1 MPKGD
6 YSITMPNVVR
16 PCMQSKGDDNMQS
29 PTSSEWVCCPRAMM
43 VCQAQCYWTLSMLF
57 KRDDG
62 LPRPTSST
70 VCFGQGPGWN
80 ASPYVLQQYM
90 LSKCDDA
97 IPHRSRPTV
106 SAVEGQRWHVTPD
119 VIRPLVLPNGDDGIE
134 RTISSHHVCCTMAIM
149 ASHS

>member
-1 MPKGD
+1 MVPKGD

-16 PCMQSKGDDNMQS
+16 PCMQSKGNDNMQS

-43 VCQAQCYWTLSMLF
+43 VCQAQYYWTLSMLF

-97 IPHRSRPTV
+97 IPRRSHPTV
-106 SAVEGQRWHVTPD
+106 SAVEGQ
-119 VIRPLVLPNGDDGIE
+119 VLPNGDDGIA
-134 RTISSHHVCCTMAIM
+134 RMISSHHVCCTMAMM